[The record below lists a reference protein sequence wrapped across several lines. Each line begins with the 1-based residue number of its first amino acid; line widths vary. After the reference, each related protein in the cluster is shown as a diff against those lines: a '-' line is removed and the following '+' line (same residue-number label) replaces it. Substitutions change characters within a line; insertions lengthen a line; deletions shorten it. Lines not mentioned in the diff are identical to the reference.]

1 MKVGFKDRIYI
12 KCIRP
17 WARKGWEGASLPQRA
32 CAAETFPGFSHPPS
46 GMRSSLS
53 ESSQSTQGNVVC
65 RKSRSFAPT

>member
-1 MKVGFKDRIYI
+1 MGGGRQ
-12 KCIRP
+12 P
-17 WARKGWEGASLPQRA
+17 ATKGA

-65 RKSRSFAPT
+65 RKSRSLLQPEREVSKDF